1 MNEADSPAGERPI
14 FDASKFPLGDAK
26 ILPDYTQLKAPDDI
40 DNMTSQLIDGSYS
53 PTKDVM
59 PNPFHYRIHLTRADK
74 IKVALMSVFV
84 VPVRIVLIIFFLL
97 LTWLGCYLGQL
108 GLSHKDRTG
117 KPLTGFRR
125 AIQSASRECVL
136 MCVRSAGFVLR
147 TVGRAAPAHEAPILV
162 AAPHSSFF
170 DTVAAMHGNPVPS
183 AVVRSKSKGMFFL
196 GTILNFTQPVYVK
209 RSDPNS
215 RQNTVREI
223 TRRATSK
230 EPWSQVIIFPE
241 GTCTNRSCLITFK
254 LGAFVPGVP
263 VQPVLIR
270 YPNELNTL
278 IWTWDG
284 PSAFET
290 LWLTLCQLRTHMEIE
305 YLPVYVPSERE
316 KKDPKLYAENVRCLM
331 AKALRIPL
339 SSYSYDDLKQTDV
352 EDSARVKTV
361 VCNRLQQLIS
371 RNCCLYDASSSTPPS
386 RFLSTP
392 WAAADTALSLRS
404 WPGVTRSCVTS
415 SECILFR
422 DMSDVI
428 LKVKAAIKNRES
440 SRVNFLEFVAIL
452 GVPSDHISKN
462 MFEALDIDQT
472 RKVDLRAVLAAFWL
486 VHKSERHQTE
496 KAFEAFCEGSSG
508 IRLEDFA
515 QLIWILLAL
524 PKSAAMSMFQ
534 KIDTAAL
541 GQINFDDFKEFISMT
556 KWADILASP
565 LGNSDLRDGNKC
577 VPSKEE

>member
-1 MNEADSPAGERPI
+1 MRVRSSIASHPAAGQRRRQITRTSDGDADSASIMNEADSPAGERPI

-40 DNMTSQLIDGSYS
+40 DNMTSQLIEGSYS
-53 PTKDVM
+53 PMKDVA

-84 VPVRIVLIIFFLL
+84 VPIRIVLIIFFLL
-97 LTWLGCYLGQL
+97 LTWFGCYLGQL
-108 GLSHKDRTG
+108 GLSHKDRTE

-215 RQNTVREI
+215 RHNTVREI

-371 RNCCLYDASSSTPPS
+371 RNC
-386 RFLSTP
+386 
-392 WAAADTALSLRS
+392 
-404 WPGVTRSCVTS
+404 
-415 SECILFR
+415 IQFR
-422 DMSDVI
+422 DISDVI
-428 LKVKAAIKNRES
+428 LKVKAAIKNRDS
-440 SRVNFLEFVAIL
+440 SRVSFLEFVAIL

-462 MFEALDIDQT
+462 IFEALDIDQT
-472 RKVDLRAVLAAFWL
+472 KQVDLRAVLAAFWL
-486 VHKSERHQTE
+486 VHKSERYQTK
-496 KAFEAFCEGSSG
+496 KAFEAFCDGSNG

-541 GQINFDDFKEFISMT
+541 GRIYFEDFKEFISMT

-565 LGNSDLRDGNKC
+565 LGNNDLQDGDKC